1 MRHSTPCW
9 PASRRWCGS
18 SELGGAVGQR
28 EISEL
33 VEDDELGAGVAADD
47 AGEFAA
53 AFGFL
58 EFVGEA
64 GERGEANAASG
75 VAGADRQGGGQ
86 MGLAGAAVA
95 DEDHGLAVVDPRALG
110 QRGDRGLGDLGVV
123 GEAEVLEALDG
134 GEARVDQ
141 AAFLAALGALG
152 HLGFQQRGEISGRG
166 LLLARGLLGERA
178 EAAPDGR
185 QLELDRVRLD
195 ERLERRGLRVLR
207 GRGHRAPPSNWS

>member
-1 MRHSTPCW
+1 LRHSTPCW

-75 VAGADRQGGGQ
+75 VAGADRQGGPVPLSPMRITDSRSSIHEPSSSAAIVAWGTL
-86 MGLAGAAVA
+86 GLSVKRKSSRRLMAGKRASIRRRFSRRSARSAISASSSAA
-95 DEDHGLAVVDPRALG
+95 R
-110 QRGDRGLGDLGVV
+110 
-123 GEAEVLEALDG
+123 
-134 GEARVDQ
+134 
-141 AAFLAALGALG
+141 
-152 HLGFQQRGEISGRG
+152 
-166 LLLARGLLGERA
+166 
-178 EAAPDGR
+178 
-185 QLELDRVRLD
+185 
-195 ERLERRGLRVLR
+195 
-207 GRGHRAPPSNWS
+207 